1 MLSTLHPQPPPIR
14 YPPLGTE
21 GEESAQS
28 SRSFRA
34 TSRNLA
40 RMRAAVGNAPGANG
54 PGYNM
59 PALPG
64 LNGVGRVRV
73 LPGRV
78 AHVRVRNRHG
88 VPEPSAV
95 LSRRACGARPDDEMG
110 WFA

>member
-28 SRSFRA
+28 SWSFRA

-54 PGYNM
+54 PGSNM

-73 LPGRV
+73 LSGRE
-78 AHVRVRNRHG
+78 AHARDRRYLG
-88 VPEPSAV
+88 GPDPIAV
-95 LSRRACGARPDDEMG
+95 LIRRAC
-110 WFA
+110 